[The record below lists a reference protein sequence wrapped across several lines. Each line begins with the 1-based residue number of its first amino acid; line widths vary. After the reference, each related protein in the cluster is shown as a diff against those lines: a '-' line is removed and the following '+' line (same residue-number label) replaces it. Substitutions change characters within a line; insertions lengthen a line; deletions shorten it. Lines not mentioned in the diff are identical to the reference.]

1 MEMAGVNGRV
11 LASTI
16 ICCMFAVGEM
26 LLGLIAMWLRSWRMI
41 LRMVYGPALLAI
53 LLPVLIPESVR

>member
-1 MEMAGVNGRV
+1 MAGVKGRV

-26 LLGLIAMWLRSWRMI
+26 LLGLLAMWARSWRLL
-41 LRMVYGPALLAI
+41 LRVVYGPALLAI
-53 LLPVLIPESVR
+53 FMPFLIPESVR